1 MLRRLRKYLVFWIVV
16 LAVFLPFAAPV
27 GAFVRALTPPPVAA
41 AAEAEPEAETA
52 AADIEE
58 GLALE
63 IEDMY
68 AQVDVVNV
76 AHVSTE
82 GGAEVYTIQFEIQSP
97 IAGEVYTAM
106 VLDMLHGL
114 NGISTGEEELYW
126 VEALFGNWLVGRLE
140 CLPGAYDA
148 EADIPED
155 ACSFTEVNPAAYVG
169 EMVRWP
175 GRPADIAIAQ

>member
-1 MLRRLRKYLVFWIVV
+1 MFRRLRKYLVFWILV

-27 GAFVRALTPPPVAA
+27 GAFVRQVFTPRVAA
-41 AAEAEPEAETA
+41 AAEPEAETA
-52 AADIEE
+52 AADFEE

-76 AHVSTE
+76 THVSSE
-82 GGAEVYTIQFEIQSP
+82 AGEQVYTIQFEIQSP
-97 IAGEVYTAM
+97 IAGDIYTAM

-114 NGISTGEEELYW
+114 NGISTGDEELYW
-126 VEALFGNWLVGRLE
+126 VEALFGNWLVARLE
-140 CLPGAYDA
+140 CVPGAYTSQS
-148 EADIPED
+148 DIPEE

-169 EMVRWP
+169 EMIRWP
-175 GRPADIAIAQ
+175 GRPADEAAAQ

>member
-1 MLRRLRKYLVFWIVV
+1 MLRRLRKYLVFWILI

-27 GAFVRALTPPPVAA
+27 GAFVRQALTPPVAS
-41 AAEAEPEAETA
+41 AAEPETA
-52 AADIEE
+52 AAAAAPDIEE

-76 AHVSTE
+76 THVSSNA
-82 GGAEVYTIQFEIQSP
+82 GQEVYTIQFEIQSP
-97 IAGEVYTAM
+97 IAGEIYTAM

-169 EMVRWP
+169 EMIRWP
-175 GRPADIAIAQ
+175 GRPADGAAQ